1 MQVTVKK
8 LLDAWDWKPI
18 KNCPGR
24 FTLCRTVSVLSFTDL
39 LGSEQQIQKF
49 CSPQAKDEVLVVKLK
64 DGGLITYSRLD
75 GNLIH
80 TLNTE
85 EGFHRKL
92 AQLKITL

>member
-24 FTLCRTVSVLSFTDL
+24 FTLCRTASVLSFAEL
-39 LGSEQQIQKF
+39 LGSDQQIQKF
-49 CSPQAKDEVLVVKLK
+49 CSPQAKDDVLVVKLK

-75 GNLIH
+75 GSLLH

-92 AQLKITL
+92 AQLEISL